1 MTDHRLGQNFA
12 LAGALEGNIDTIIE
26 SCISQDQQER
36 LAELA
41 NSPETADSIT

>member
-1 MTDHRLGQNFA
+1 VIQ
-12 LAGALEGNIDTIIE
+12 

-41 NSPETADSIT
+41 ASGSSS

>member
-1 MTDHRLGQNFA
+1 VLSGD
-12 LAGALEGNIDTIIE
+12 LEEVIQ

-41 NSPETADSIT
+41 ASTGA